1 MIWLNFRKRLGNF
14 TLRLD
19 CTLTKKVTAFL
30 GESGSGKSTLLNC
43 ISGILTPDEGEIAFG
58 DEVLDDAKAR
68 IHQPPE
74 KRRFGYV
81 FQEGYLFPHLT
92 VEQNIR
98 YGEPARRGGARLKNA
113 PTELSHGEPSRHGA
127 ARLKNAPTEL
137 NPGELL
143 ENAPTDLLSKVIDT
157 LEIGT
162 LLKRYP
168 RQLSGGQRQ
177 RVAIARALAM
187 KPRLLLMDEPL
198 ASLDHGLKHRILPY
212 LHHVKETFD
221 VPMLYVTHSISEALA
236 IADEAFLLSD
246 GEITASGE
254 PHQLLTAP
262 AALPIAQLTGVENIL
277 SLPIASSDKVSGI
290 TALQIGSQRIV
301 VPYTDEAHLQSMS
314 QDVPIAI
321 RAEDILISLE
331 PNLPISARNI
341 LKGTLREMHRA
352 GDRTLLTI
360 DVEGHPLSVKITH
373 DAREQLQLREGMS
386 CYCVIKANA
395 INLLWG

>member
-98 YGEPARRGGARLKNA
+98 YGEPSRGGGARL
-113 PTELSHGEPSRHGA
+113 E
-127 ARLKNAPTEL
+127 NAPTEL
-137 NPGELL
+137 NHGEPSRSGGARLENAPTELNHGELL
-143 ENAPTDLLSKVIDT
+143 ENAPTDLSKVIDT

-187 KPRLLLMDEPL
+187 EPRLLLMDEPL

-236 IADEAFLLSD
+236 IADEAFLLTD

-277 SLPIASSDKVSGI
+277 SLPIAFSDKVSGI

-301 VPYTDEAHLQSMS
+301 VPYTDEARLQSMS

-341 LKGTLREMHRA
+341 LKGTLREMHQA